1 MLPTPFE
8 LREQS
13 LRYREAARRA
23 ESLAAKRW
31 AANCAL
37 ALAQIA
43 EQIER
48 DGHIVEAARGAAERY
63 NEMLARA
70 LGDKT
75 GQLTAALLSECRTDS
90 DTRRRIKRWR
100 MRAEELRATAGLFK
114 AAEPRAS
121 LSRAADNYE
130 RLAENAEARLARDP
144 MYKTGES

>member
-1 MLPTPFE
+1 MLPTPVE

-48 DGHIVEAARGAAERY
+48 DGEIVEAVRGAAERY
-63 NEMLARA
+63 KQMLARV

-75 GQLTAALLSECRTDS
+75 GQLVEALLSECRADS
-90 DTRRRIKRWR
+90 DTRRRIKSWG
-100 MRAEELRATAGLFK
+100 MRAEELRATADLLKVQETQATLG
-114 AAEPRAS
+114 
-121 LSRAADNYE
+121 RAADNDE
-130 RLAENAEARLARDP
+130 RLADNAEARLAHDP
-144 MYKTGES
+144 IGKTGQK